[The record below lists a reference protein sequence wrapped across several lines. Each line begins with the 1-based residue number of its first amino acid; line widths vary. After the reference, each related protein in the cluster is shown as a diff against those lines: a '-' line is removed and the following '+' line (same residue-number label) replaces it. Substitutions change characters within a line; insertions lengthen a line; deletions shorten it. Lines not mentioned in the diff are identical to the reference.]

1 MKKTL
6 TTIVLI
12 LLATFITAGTAF
24 AANSITNRLKGRLL
38 LQVQDKGRIWYV
50 DPIGEQ
56 KHEVT
61 FKNALNLFQ
70 SLSLG
75 ITNADL
81 NQIPL
86 NPDSVSN
93 DVDTDN
99 DGFSDKTEVIN
110 GYNPEVASTS
120 NNRGNDKVKIN
131 NGLINRLKGRLLLQ
145 VQDRGRIWYIDNN
158 GKRWEITWGN
168 LMNRFRKL
176 ALGITDSDLATVGNV
191 ETANWQT
198 YVNSKY
204 GFEIKYPVDWYL
216 YEEINNIRV
225 QPEKDIPG
233 SIPGPSSEA
242 FEVVIME
249 NIDNL
254 DLAEFVKQDWQ
265 KAGAKYSQE
274 EITISGI
281 NGLKVEQQEE
291 AIDPTPYVYLSVGDQ
306 VYKLKRNL
314 GDLDNFNQILST
326 FKFIN

>member
-1 MKKTL
+1 MKKI
-6 TTIVLI
+6 TIAI
-12 LLATFITAGTAF
+12 LSLLLLLSTSSAVI

-99 DGFSDKTEVIN
+99 DGYSDKEEVIN

-158 GKRWEITWGN
+158 GKRWEITWKN
-168 LMNRFRKL
+168 LMDRFRHL
-176 ALGITDSDLATVGNV
+176 ALGITDKDLGEVGSID
-191 ETANWQT
+191 TANWQT
-198 YVNSKY
+198 YTNKEYGLEFKYPNYLNLRENNLAEENSFFLSTFFEDGDEY
-204 GFEIKYPVDWYL
+204 VRMMFEINGAGRGPIFNDKIFIVSNKNGQ
-216 YEEINNIRV
+216 INV
-225 QPEKDIPG
+225 TETKETKKTEVEKKDKDDGIEWITA
-233 SIPGPSSEA
+233 SLT
-242 FEVVIME
+242 
-249 NIDNL
+249 DN
-254 DLAEFVKQDWQ
+254 DNFYFWDFHSNKTV
-265 KAGAKYSQE
+265 SQE
-274 EITISGI
+274 GT
-281 NGLKVEQQEE
+281 
-291 AIDPTPYVYLSVGDQ
+291 
-306 VYKLKRNL
+306 
-314 GDLDNFNQILST
+314 FNQILST
-326 FKFIN
+326 FKFTE